1 MITRIDKWGN
11 SLGLRIP
18 KQVALDADL
27 AEGTAVLLQARNGR
41 LVVTPVTRR
50 RYSLDELLAGMTRSN
65 LHDEQE
71 FGGPVGREML

>member
-1 MITRIDKWGN
+1 MMTRIDKWGN

-27 AEGTAVLLQARNGR
+27 AEGTAVLLQVRNGR

-50 RYSLDELLAGMTRSN
+50 RYSLEELLAGVTRSN
-65 LHDEQE
+65 LHDEE
-71 FGGPVGREML
+71 DFGGPAGREML